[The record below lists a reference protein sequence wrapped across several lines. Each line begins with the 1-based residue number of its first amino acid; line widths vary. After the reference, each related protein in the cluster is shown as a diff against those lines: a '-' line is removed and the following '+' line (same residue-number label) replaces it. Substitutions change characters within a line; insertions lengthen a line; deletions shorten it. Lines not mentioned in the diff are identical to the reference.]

1 MRLIIPAILASLLAQ
16 PAHAGDLYD
25 IYKLATKQD
34 SQILSS
40 AATLDANREN
50 TPIARSSLLPQ
61 LNLSGSTDYVGSYT
75 DTFSNSGEA
84 FTRNRITLNVS
95 QAIYNRASWMNFRK
109 AMHGVNAAE
118 AGYQA
123 EEQFLIIRVAEAYFS
138 VLAAEE
144 DLSFSRAESRAIR
157 KQLDQAQQRYDVGLI
172 AITDVHEAQSA
183 YDNARA
189 QEIQAENALGNAR
202 EALREIIGNDPGKL
216 ANLKSRIALS
226 KPQPSD
232 IEYWANQALDNN
244 PVVKAA
250 EENVEA
256 SSREVEVQ
264 RSGHFPTLD
273 LVGNAVREE
282 YGSAPALDQF
292 RDQETSNIGLEL
304 RIPLYSGGRT
314 TASTSQARHNL
325 RAERFNLESAKREA
339 SRNVRNAYRGV
350 ITSISQVNALAAAK
364 VSAQSALNA
373 TQAGYDVG
381 TRTLVDVLIAER
393 NLYAARRGYAQAR
406 YQYVLNDLLLRQ
418 AAGTLGEDDIKRIN
432 KLLN

>member
-1 MRLIIPAILASLLAQ
+1 MRLIIPAILASLIAH
-16 PAHAGDLYD
+16 PVHAGDLYD
-25 IYKLATKQD
+25 VYQLATKQD

-40 AATLDANREN
+40 GATLDANREN

-61 LNLSGSTDYVGSYT
+61 LNLLGTTDYVGSYT
-75 DTFSNSGEA
+75 DTFSDSGEA

-95 QAIYNRASWMNFRK
+95 QAIYNRASWMNFKK

-118 AGYQA
+118 AAYQA

-144 DLSFSRAESRAIR
+144 DLSFSRAEARAIR

-189 QEIQAENALGNAR
+189 REIQAENALGNAR
-202 EALREIIGNDPGKL
+202 EALREIIGSDPGKL

-250 EENVEA
+250 EETVEA

-264 RSGHFPTLD
+264 RSGHFPTLN

-282 YGSAPALDQF
+282 YGNAPVLDQY

-304 RIPLYSGGRT
+304 RIPLYSGGAT

-325 RAERFNLESAKREA
+325 RAERYNLESAKREA

-350 ITSISQVNALAAAK
+350 ITSISQVNALAAAR

-393 NLYAARRGYAQAR
+393 NLFDARRAYAQAR
-406 YQYVLNDLLLRQ
+406 YQYVLNDLLLHQ

>member
-1 MRLIIPAILASLLAQ
+1 
-16 PAHAGDLYD
+16 
-25 IYKLATKQD
+25 
-34 SQILSS
+34 
-40 AATLDANREN
+40 
-50 TPIARSSLLPQ
+50 
-61 LNLSGSTDYVGSYT
+61 
-75 DTFSNSGEA
+75 
-84 FTRNRITLNVS
+84 
-95 QAIYNRASWMNFRK
+95 
-109 AMHGVNAAE
+109 MHGVNAAE
-118 AGYQA
+118 AAYQA
-123 EEQFLIIRVAEAYFS
+123 EEQFLIIRVAEAYFT

-202 EALREIIGNDPGKL
+202 EALREIIGGDPGKL

-250 EENVEA
+250 EETVEA

-282 YGSAPALDQF
+282 YGSAPPLDQF

-350 ITSISQVNALAAAK
+350 ITGISQVNALAAAK

-432 KLLN
+432 NLLN

>member
-1 MRLIIPAILASLLAQ
+1 MRLIIPAILASMLAH

-25 IYKLATKQD
+25 IYQLATKQD

-40 AATLDANREN
+40 GATLDANREN

-61 LNLSGSTDYVGSYT
+61 LNLIGTTDYVGSYT
-75 DTFSNSGEA
+75 DNFSGSGDA

-118 AGYQA
+118 AAYLA
-123 EEQFLIIRVAEAYFS
+123 EEQFLIIRVAEAYFT
-138 VLAAEE
+138 VLAAED

-202 EALREIIGNDPGKL
+202 EALREIIGSDPGKL
-216 ANLKSRIALS
+216 ANLRSSIALS

-250 EENVEA
+250 EETVEA

-264 RSGHFPTLD
+264 RAGHYPILN
-273 LVGNAVREE
+273 LVGNAVKEE
-282 YGSAPALDQF
+282 YNNAAPANALLDK
-292 RDQETSNIGLEL
+292 ESSNIGLEL
-304 RIPLYSGGRT
+304 RIPLYSGGST

-339 SRNVRNAYRGV
+339 ARNVRNAYRGV
-350 ITSISQVNALAAAK
+350 ITGISQVNALAAAK

-418 AAGTLGEDDIKRIN
+418 AAGTLGEDDVKRIN

>member
-1 MRLIIPAILASLLAQ
+1 MRLIIPAILATMLAL
-16 PAHAGDLYD
+16 PVHAGDLFD
-25 IYKLATKQD
+25 IYQLARKQD

-40 AATLDANREN
+40 GATLDANREN

-61 LNLSGSTDYVGSYT
+61 LNFIGTTDYVGSYT
-75 DTFSNSGEA
+75 DTFSNSSDS

-118 AGYQA
+118 AAYQA
-123 EEQFLIIRVAEAYFS
+123 EEQFLIIRVAEAYFT

-202 EALREIIGNDPGKL
+202 EALREIIGGDPGKL

-250 EENVEA
+250 EETVEA

-282 YGSAPALDQF
+282 YGSAPPLDQF

-314 TASTSQARHNL
+314 TAS
-325 RAERFNLESAKREA
+325 
-339 SRNVRNAYRGV
+339 
-350 ITSISQVNALAAAK
+350 
-364 VSAQSALNA
+364 
-373 TQAGYDVG
+373 
-381 TRTLVDVLIAER
+381 
-393 NLYAARRGYAQAR
+393 
-406 YQYVLNDLLLRQ
+406 
-418 AAGTLGEDDIKRIN
+418 
-432 KLLN
+432 

>member
-1 MRLIIPAILASLLAQ
+1 MRLIIPAILASMLAQ
-16 PAHAGDLYD
+16 PLHAGDLYN
-25 IYKLATKQD
+25 IYQLATKQD

-40 AATLDANREN
+40 GATLDANREN

-61 LNLSGSTDYVGSYT
+61 LNLIGTTDYVGSYT
-75 DTFSNSGEA
+75 DTFSDSGEA

-95 QAIYNRASWMNFRK
+95 QAIYNRASWMNFKK

-118 AGYQA
+118 AAYMA

-144 DLSFSRAESRAIR
+144 DLSFSRSESRAIR

-189 QEIQAENALGNAR
+189 REIQAENALGNAR
-202 EALREIIGNDPGKL
+202 EALREIIGTDPGKL

-256 SSREVEVQ
+256 SSKEVEVQ
-264 RSGHFPTLD
+264 RSGHYPILN
-273 LVGNAVREE
+273 LVGNAVKEE
-282 YGSAPALDQF
+282 YGSAPAIDQF

-304 RIPLYSGGRT
+304 RIPLYSGGAT

-325 RAERFNLESAKREA
+325 RAERYNLESAKREA

-393 NLYAARRGYAQAR
+393 NLFDARRAYAQAR

>member
-1 MRLIIPAILASLLAQ
+1 
-16 PAHAGDLYD
+16 
-25 IYKLATKQD
+25 
-34 SQILSS
+34 
-40 AATLDANREN
+40 
-50 TPIARSSLLPQ
+50 
-61 LNLSGSTDYVGSYT
+61 
-75 DTFSNSGEA
+75 
-84 FTRNRITLNVS
+84 
-95 QAIYNRASWMNFRK
+95 
-109 AMHGVNAAE
+109 
-118 AGYQA
+118 
-123 EEQFLIIRVAEAYFS
+123 
-138 VLAAEE
+138 
-144 DLSFSRAESRAIR
+144 
-157 KQLDQAQQRYDVGLI
+157 
-172 AITDVHEAQSA
+172 
-183 YDNARA
+183 
-189 QEIQAENALGNAR
+189 
-202 EALREIIGNDPGKL
+202 PGKL
-216 ANLKSRIALS
+216 ANLKSRISLS

-250 EENVEA
+250 EETVEA

-264 RSGHFPTLD
+264 RSGHFPTLN

-282 YGSAPALDQF
+282 YGNAPVLDQF

-304 RIPLYSGGRT
+304 RIPLYSGGAT

-325 RAERFNLESAKREA
+325 RAERYNLESAKREA

-350 ITSISQVNALAAAK
+350 ITSISQVNALAAAR

-393 NLYAARRGYAQAR
+393 NLFDARRAYAQAR
-406 YQYVLNDLLLRQ
+406 YQYVLNDLLLHQ

>member
-1 MRLIIPAILASLLAQ
+1 MRLIIPAILASMLAQ
-16 PAHAGDLYD
+16 PLHAGDLYN
-25 IYKLATKQD
+25 IYQLATKQD

-40 AATLDANREN
+40 GATLDANREN

-61 LNLSGSTDYVGSYT
+61 LNLIGTTDYVGSYT
-75 DTFSNSGEA
+75 DTFSDSGEA

-95 QAIYNRASWMNFRK
+95 QAIYNRASWMNFKK

-118 AGYQA
+118 AAYMA

-144 DLSFSRAESRAIR
+144 DLSFSRSESRAIR

-189 QEIQAENALGNAR
+189 REIQAENALGNAR
-202 EALREIIGNDPGKL
+202 EALREIIGTDPGKL

-256 SSREVEVQ
+256 SSKEVEVQ
-264 RSGHFPTLD
+264 RSGHYPILN
-273 LVGNAVREE
+273 LVGNAVKEE
-282 YGSAPALDQF
+282 YGNAPLGDALL
-292 RDQETSNIGLEL
+292 DQETSNIGLEL
-304 RIPLYSGGRT
+304 RIPLYSGGAT

-325 RAERFNLESAKREA
+325 RAERYNLESAKREA

-393 NLYAARRGYAQAR
+393 NLFDARRAYAQAR